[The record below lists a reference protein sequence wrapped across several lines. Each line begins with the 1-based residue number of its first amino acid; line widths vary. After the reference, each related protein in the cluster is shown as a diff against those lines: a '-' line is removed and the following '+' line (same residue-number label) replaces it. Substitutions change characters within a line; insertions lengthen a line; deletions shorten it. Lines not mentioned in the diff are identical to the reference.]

1 MADFQK
7 EVDDLMSLQE
17 RESRQRNGQHDDE
30 TNRLERDIVEI
41 VYRHLYEALRPQ
53 IVARYG
59 ATVGGKHASTRFT
72 ELLNEF
78 FVRVLERFPDVLAKT
93 RTARDLRNYVS
104 RAMTNLMVDRCR
116 RAKHERSDDDEL
128 RGCLVDDRQQ
138 HLNRECPGLIY
149 GEVLETLTAWAGG
162 TRQQQRMAEVI
173 QREFVSGDHAE
184 AVQRDLGIS
193 KSEFYRLRS
202 AALNE
207 LRRAVG

>member
-1 MADFQK
+1 MTTSDEERLAR
-7 EVDDLMSLQE
+7 LLQE
-17 RESRQRNGQHDDE
+17 RRQRNGHHDDE
-30 TNRLERDIVEI
+30 TKCLERQIVEI

-128 RGCLVDDRQQ
+128 LGCLADDRQQ

-149 GEVLETLTAWAGG
+149 GEVLETLAAWAAG

-184 AVQRDLGIS
+184 AVQRDLEIS